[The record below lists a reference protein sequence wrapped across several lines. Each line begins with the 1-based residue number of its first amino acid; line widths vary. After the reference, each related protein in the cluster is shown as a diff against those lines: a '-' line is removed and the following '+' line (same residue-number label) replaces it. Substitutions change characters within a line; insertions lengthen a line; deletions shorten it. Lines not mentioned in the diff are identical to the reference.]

1 MRRGA
6 LAPLLCA
13 ALAAPAAAQQI
24 DVTLTDAIQ
33 RSLAAQPAMVSAHGD
48 VRNANATK
56 RGAWGAFLPSVGLG
70 GSALRSNTARFDPNS
85 TELLPPGYS
94 YTGSLTA
101 SLNLF
106 DGFNRLF
113 NVKAST
119 AASDAA
125 SAGFVNQRYQTT
137 LATQQAFFTALANAE
152 LVRVAQANVDR
163 AKEEVQIAVNRFQ
176 AGAATRSD
184 TLTAT
189 VDFGNARLAFLQAQ
203 SNLATAQANLARQ
216 IGVNGSARAVADS
229 VVPQLLDTTGLRA
242 AALASAPIVT
252 QFEAQA
258 RAAGADIWN
267 ARSQYWPSLSVAYT
281 NTRTGVDAPE
291 LPLLSNYRESF
302 AWRFALT
309 WTLFDGL
316 QRERTQVSAS
326 TARDLANAQ
335 AADARRQVDAQLT
348 QYLAAMFTAH
358 TQIGIADANVAA
370 ATEARRV
377 QQERYRLGAATLL
390 DLLTAEAN
398 LTQAEVLQ
406 VQARYNYVTARAQ
419 VEALV
424 GRTL

>member
-1 MRRGA
+1 MRRGV

-13 ALAAPAAAQQI
+13 ALAAPAAAQQVE
-24 DVTLTDAIQ
+24 VTLADAIQ
-33 RSLAAQPAMVSAHGD
+33 HALAAQPAMVSSHGD
-48 VRNANATK
+48 VRNASATK
-56 RGAWGAFLPSVGLG
+56 RGAWAAFLPSLALN

-94 YTGSLTA
+94 YTGTLSA

-106 DGFNRLF
+106 DGFNRVF
-113 NVKAST
+113 NVRASS

-125 SAGFVNQRYQTT
+125 NAGFVNQRYQTT
-137 LATQQAFFTALANAE
+137 LVTQQVFFTALANAD

-189 VDFGNARLAFLQAQ
+189 VDFGNARLALLQAQ
-203 SNLATAQANLARQ
+203 ANLATAQANLARQ
-216 IGVNGSARAVADS
+216 IGVNGSARAVPDS
-229 VVPQLLDTTGLRA
+229 VFPPLPDTTGLRA
-242 AALASAPIVT
+242 AALGAAPVVT
-252 QFEAQA
+252 QAEAQA
-258 RAAGADIWN
+258 RAAGADVWN

-281 NTRTGVDAPE
+281 NSRTGVDAPE
-291 LPLLSNYRESF
+291 LPLLTNYRESF

-316 QRERTQVSAS
+316 QRERSQVSAS
-326 TARDLANAQ
+326 TARDLANAE

-348 QYLAAMFTAH
+348 QYLAAMFTAYV
-358 TQIGIADANVAA
+358 QIGITGANVDA

-390 DLLTAEAN
+390 DLLTAEADM
-398 LTQAEVLQ
+398 TQAEVLQ
-406 VQARYNYVTARAQ
+406 VQARYAYLNARAQ

>member
-1 MRRGA
+1 MRRGV

-13 ALAAPAAAQQI
+13 ALAAPAAAQQV
-24 DVTLTDAIQ
+24 DVTLADAIS
-33 RSLAAQPAMVSAHGD
+33 RALTAQPAMVSSLGD
-48 VRNANATK
+48 LRNANASK
-56 RGAWGAFLPSVGLG
+56 RSAWGALLPSLNMSA
-70 GSALRSNTARFDPNS
+70 SALNSSTGRIDPGTGLPQPANS
-85 TELLPPGYS
+85 YS
-94 YTGSLTA
+94 GTLSA

-106 DGFNRLF
+106 DGFNRIF

-125 SAGFVNQRYQTT
+125 AAGLVNQRYQTT
-137 LATQQAFFTALANAE
+137 LATQQVFYTALANAD

-184 TLTAT
+184 TLTAV
-189 VDFGNARLAFLQAQ
+189 VDLGNARLAFLQAQ
-203 SNLATAQANLARQ
+203 ANLATAQANLARQ
-216 IGVNGSARAVADS
+216 IGVNGSARAVPDS
-229 VVPQLLDTTGLRA
+229 TVPPLPDTTSLRGVA
-242 AALASAPIVT
+242 AKTAPVVT
-252 QFEAQA
+252 QAEAQA
-258 RAAGADIWN
+258 RAAGADVWN
-267 ARSQYWPSLSVAYT
+267 ARSQYWPSLSVGYST
-281 NTRTGVDAPE
+281 TSTSTDSPQLPVFSSPE
-291 LPLLSNYRESF
+291 SH

-335 AADARRQVDAQLT
+335 AADTRRQVDAQLT
-348 QYLAAMFTAH
+348 QYLAAVFTAYA
-358 TQIGIADANVAA
+358 QIDISAANVAA

-390 DLLTAEAN
+390 DLLTAEAD

-406 VQARYNYVTARAQ
+406 VQARYNYLNARAQ
-419 VEALV
+419 LEALV

>member
-13 ALAAPAAAQQI
+13 ALAAPAAAQQV
-24 DVTLTDAIQ
+24 DVTLSDAIQ
-33 RSLAAQPAMVSAHGD
+33 RALAAQPAMVSAHG
-48 VRNANATK
+48 VLRNANASK
-56 RGAWGAFLPSVGLG
+56 RGAWGAFLPSVGLN
-70 GSALRSNTARFDPNS
+70 GSYNNS
-85 TELLPPGYS
+85 TTVFVGQTGQAQPPNS
-94 YTGSLTA
+94 YTGTLSA

-106 DGFNRLF
+106 DGFNRIF
-113 NVKAST
+113 NVRAST
-119 AASDAA
+119 ASSDAA
-125 SAGFVNQRYQTT
+125 AAGLLNERYQTT
-137 LATQQAFFTALANAE
+137 LATQQAFFTALANAD
-152 LVRVAQANVDR
+152 LVRVAQANLDR

-189 VDFGNARLAFLQAQ
+189 VDLGNARLALLQAQ
-203 SNLATAQANLARQ
+203 ANLATAQAALARQ

-229 VVPQLLDTTGLRA
+229 ASPPLPDTTGLRA

-252 QFEAQA
+252 QADAQA
-258 RAAGADIWN
+258 RAAGAGVWN
-267 ARSQYWPSLSVAYT
+267 ARSQYWPSFSVSYT
-281 NTRTGVDAPE
+281 NSRTDTESPQV
-291 LPLLSNYRESF
+291 PLFGNGDRTYG
-302 AWRFALT
+302 WRFALT

-326 TARDLANAQ
+326 AARDLADAQ

-348 QYLAAMFTAH
+348 QYLAAMLTAYA
-358 TQIGIADANVAA
+358 QIGITEANVAA
-370 ATEARRV
+370 AAEARRV

-390 DLLTAEAN
+390 DLLTAQAD